1 MNTVSMQPAPFVGI
15 GDAAIRAQRNAGI
28 ANAQAAGDLRFQQ
41 KAKDRRGISR
51 GRGQAAQAGIEGA
64 SAMANGLADMRNSQ
78 LQNNAYNSQ
87 AMLDSD
93 SMREAYG
100 QQLWNLQSGAAH
112 NNAMAALQREQA
124 MMDFSS
130 GILRGLLG

>member
-1 MNTVSMQPAPFVGI
+1 MNNVSMQPSPRVGI
-15 GDAAIRAQRNAGI
+15 GTAASRAQQNVGI

-41 KAKDRRGISR
+41 KSKDRRGVSR
-51 GRGQAAQAGIEGA
+51 GRGQAAQAGIDGA
-64 SAMANGLADMRNSQ
+64 SAMANGMADMRNSQ
-78 LQNNAYNSQ
+78 LQNNVYNSQ

-93 SMREAYG
+93 AMREAYG

-112 NNAMAALQREQA
+112 NDAMAALQREQA
-124 MMDFSS
+124 MMDFGS